1 MQHGR
6 RLHTGMNP
14 RKQGLLGVTVQAG
27 YHSHTLLVGT
37 QMVQSLWEIIQQYLI
52 KLNVQ
57 LPSDPSFTSSPV
69 YSREMYTHIHT
80 KACPWVFTAA
90 SYVTDPHWKQSKCS
104 SAGERTSCDKP
115 TLWSGY
121 YLATIKNR
129 TYWIN
134 NHISSTWMN
143 LKRLVKESKHKRLC
157 VDPTDMR
164 RNSRKGKLSWQRPYQ
179 WLLEASMGIEDNF
192 KGHKEAF

>member
-115 TLWSGY
+115 TLWVG
-121 YLATIKNR
+121 LREPIKD
-129 TYWIN
+129 
-134 NHISSTWMN
+134 
-143 LKRLVKESKHKRLC
+143 VE
-157 VDPTDMR
+157 
-164 RNSRKGKLSWQRPYQ
+164 
-179 WLLEASMGIEDNF
+179 F
-192 KGHKEAF
+192 HKEALSNLNLMGQGEDMIFQEPLGIRLPHRSCQ